1 MADKE
6 IRQDQYDIELP
17 QSIIESFARFL
28 VPKIRKYYNSEQD
41 VYKRQVQGRCAGACQ
56 SVQAIHAGT
65 VVAFWCRMLSVPCC
79 LTQMEICCSA
89 I

>member
-28 VPKIRKYYNSEQD
+28 VPKIRRVRRVATQTRLNKGCRLPFE
-41 VYKRQVQGRCAGACQ
+41 
-56 SVQAIHAGT
+56 
-65 VVAFWCRMLSVPCC
+65 VVDILSCFRYR
-79 LTQMEICCSA
+79 
-89 I
+89 